1 MESPSLP
8 HKQDLV
14 NKTEEPA
21 SGPVKKENRISITT
35 KATSRQTAAVTSPPQ
50 TSPATSPIGSPKL
63 GQGRR
68 MSARNKISYT
78 IDSLMKRTSIS
89 STSSE
94 TGPEKETERTH
105 KRQESDNVFKDLE
118 SVRKLPSLPTSSQNG
133 ATAVL
138 PTAEEVPPVT
148 EKKQEKQPP
157 DSLDMSR
164 SSSISSNL
172 STPANELNVSR
183 TSSRDDSQRSE
194 MERKRQARR
203 ERKHRKAT
211 QGVSQEDF
219 RKLMESEEV
228 ESTPKQRSEES
239 STESPMVSKRNLD
252 LDTSCEGGSS
262 IFETPPPSSTK
273 TDSTVLGDVSE
284 MHVYLRT
291 YVQ

>member
-1 MESPSLP
+1 MS
-8 HKQDLV
+8 
-14 NKTEEPA
+14 KTEDPA
-21 SGPVKKENRISITT
+21 SSPARRENRISITT
-35 KATSRQTAAVTSPPQ
+35 KATSRPTAKVNSPPR
-50 TSPATSPIGSPKL
+50 TSPATSPVGSPKPEL
-63 GQGRR
+63 GRR

-78 IDSLMKRTSIS
+78 IDSLMKRASIS

-94 TGPEKETERTH
+94 GPEKETERTH

-138 PTAEEVPPVT
+138 PTAKEVPPVT
-148 EKKQEKQPP
+148 EKSQEKQPP

-183 TSSRDDSQRSE
+183 ASSRDDSQRSE

-228 ESTPKQRSEES
+228 ESTQKQDES
-239 STESPMVSKRNLD
+239 STDSPMVSKKNLD

-284 MHVYLRT
+284 MHVYFCMCVRVRVCMHVELKNML
-291 YVQ
+291 V

>member
-1 MESPSLP
+1 MS
-8 HKQDLV
+8 
-14 NKTEEPA
+14 KTEDPA
-21 SGPVKKENRISITT
+21 SSPARRENRISITT
-35 KATSRQTAAVTSPPQ
+35 KATSRPTAKVTSPPR
-50 TSPATSPIGSPKL
+50 TSPVTSPVGSPKPEL
-63 GQGRR
+63 GRR

-78 IDSLMKRTSIS
+78 IDSLMKRASIS

-94 TGPEKETERTH
+94 GPEKETERTH

-118 SVRKLPSLPTSSQNG
+118 SARKLPSLPTSSQNG

-138 PTAEEVPPVT
+138 PTAKEVPPVT
-148 EKKQEKQPP
+148 EKNQEKQPP

-183 TSSRDDSQRSE
+183 ASSRDDSQRSE

-228 ESTPKQRSEES
+228 ESTQKQES
-239 STESPMVSKRNLD
+239 SSESPMVSKKNLD

-284 MHVYLRT
+284 MHVYLRM
-291 YVQ
+291 YVCVCTCAYVHACVHAC